1 MPNAFT
7 KISEIFNESEKF
19 KSHLEEA
26 MKIKQK
32 NFGDKI
38 YFYAPSFAPYT
49 TSDFRSI
56 PNRFPSISITG
67 NKCALK
73 CKHCNSK
80 VLQTMI
86 PALTPDRLINVC
98 KGLKEKGSIG
108 CLISGGCTSN
118 LSVPLDKF
126 IDAIAYIKKFYEM
139 KIVVHTGII
148 DSDTARRLKEA
159 EIDAAMIDVIGS
171 NKTIKEIYHSN
182 VTVHDYE
189 ESLSVLHENDIPL
202 VPHVLVGLH
211 YGILKGELRALEI
224 ISEYSPSA
232 VVIIAFTPI
241 KGTSMERVNPAS
253 PEDITK
259 VLIGSRLMFPTT
271 PIVLGC
277 MRPTGKH
284 RVKTD
289 IYAVKAG
296 VNAIAF
302 PDEEAIEVA
311 KNVGLDIKFS
321 PLCCSQ
327 IYEDVRLKKNLKNM

>member
-1 MPNAFT
+1 MLNDYT
-7 KISEIFNESEKF
+7 NVSEIFDDGEKF
-19 KSHLEEA
+19 ESHLEEA
-26 MKIKQK
+26 MKIKLK
-32 NFGDKI
+32 NFGDRI
-38 YFYAPSFAPYT
+38 HFYAPSFTPYI
-49 TSDFRSI
+49 TSYFRSS

-67 NKCALK
+67 NNCALQ
-73 CKHCNSK
+73 CKHCNGR

-86 PALTPDRLINVC
+86 PALTPNRLIKVC

-126 IDAIAYIKKFYEM
+126 IDAIAYVKKHFEM

-148 DSDTARRLKEA
+148 DSDTAKRLKEV

-171 NKTIKEIYHSN
+171 DETIKEIYHSN
-182 VTVHDYE
+182 ATVEDYKK
-189 ESLSVLHENDIPL
+189 SLAVFHENDIPL

-224 ISEYSPSA
+224 ISDHNPSA

-241 KGTSMERVNPAS
+241 KGTLMEKVNPPS
-253 PEDITK
+253 PENITK
-259 VLIGSRLMFPTT
+259 VLVGARLMFPTT

-302 PDEEAIEVA
+302 PEVKAIEVA
-311 KNVGLDIKFS
+311 KTVGLDAKFS
-321 PLCCSQ
+321 SLCCSQ
-327 IYEDVRLKKNLKNM
+327 IYEDVGFEISL